1 MISDARGL
9 PLTAENPEAVETFD
23 KTINEFLAS
32 GRDTGPLLQTL
43 DETDPNMLMGVCL
56 RGYLMKMANLQQW
69 DEKSAVALERAKN
82 LSISGNTRE
91 QMHVKALSA
100 WCAGNL
106 RKTAAIWDDILVE
119 HPHDILALRLSHNMH
134 FFLGDIWRM
143 RDSLARVLP
152 HWDEGVDG
160 YGFVLGCRCFAL
172 EEAGHYE
179 EAEPIGRK
187 AVDINE
193 NDIWAGHAV
202 AHVLEMQ
209 GRRVEGIDWITEHEE
224 AWRKRGLFSKHL
236 WWHRALHYL
245 ELNDIEAVKA
255 SFDNEF
261 WAEPSED
268 NIDICNSS
276 SMLMR
281 LHILGV
287 NVKER
292 WESIADIAAK
302 RTKKR
307 LRPFN
312 DLHFL
317 MALAMS
323 ERFDKATE
331 ILSSM
336 KEFSAGSNKNEITL
350 SGVYE
355 EAAIPVGQALLS
367 YAKSDYETVLEIM
380 LEARYAM
387 RILGGSWAQR
397 DVWVRMLIDSAI
409 KSGKTKIAIGLLAER
424 LAIQSSSGPTW
435 LLYASELEK
444 IGANEESLK
453 ALLKSKVLLAY

>member
-1 MISDARGL
+1 
-9 PLTAENPEAVETFD
+9 
-23 KTINEFLAS
+23 
-32 GRDTGPLLQTL
+32 
-43 DETDPNMLMGVCL
+43 
-56 RGYLMKMANLQQW
+56 
-69 DEKSAVALERAKN
+69 
-82 LSISGNTRE
+82 
-91 QMHVKALSA
+91 
-100 WCAGNL
+100 
-106 RKTAAIWDDILVE
+106 
-119 HPHDILALRLSHNMH
+119 
-134 FFLGDIWRM
+134 
-143 RDSLARVLP
+143 
-152 HWDEGVDG
+152 
-160 YGFVLGCRCFAL
+160 
-172 EEAGHYE
+172 
-179 EAEPIGRK
+179 
-187 AVDINE
+187 
-193 NDIWAGHAV
+193 
-202 AHVLEMQ
+202 
-209 GRRVEGIDWITEHEE
+209 
-224 AWRKRGLFSKHL
+224 
-236 WWHRALHYL
+236 
-245 ELNDIEAVKA
+245 
-255 SFDNEF
+255 
-261 WAEPSED
+261 
-268 NIDICNSS
+268 
-276 SMLMR
+276 MR

-292 WESIADIAAK
+292 WESIADIVAK

-444 IGANEESLK
+444 IGANEKSLK
-453 ALLKSKVLLAY
+453 ALLKSKELLAY